1 MDKFR
6 ILLIDDEEELV
17 ATLVERLEM
26 RDIEAEYVMTGPDAL
41 RRLSEK
47 SFDAAL
53 LDYKLPGMSGME
65 VMRRIEKQ
73 FPGVKVL
80 LITGAGSVD
89 GEEEEIPPEKAADVL
104 LKPID
109 IEVLIE
115 KLRAAVR
122 GK

>member
-41 RRLSEK
+41 QRLSEK
-47 SFDAAL
+47 PFDAAL

-65 VMRRIEKQ
+65 VMCRIEEQ
-73 FPGVKVL
+73 FPQVKVL
-80 LITGAGSVD
+80 LITGAGSVN
-89 GEEEEIPPEKAADVL
+89 GEEEEIPPEKTADVL

>member
-41 RRLSEK
+41 QRLSEK

-73 FPGVKVL
+73 FPQVKVL